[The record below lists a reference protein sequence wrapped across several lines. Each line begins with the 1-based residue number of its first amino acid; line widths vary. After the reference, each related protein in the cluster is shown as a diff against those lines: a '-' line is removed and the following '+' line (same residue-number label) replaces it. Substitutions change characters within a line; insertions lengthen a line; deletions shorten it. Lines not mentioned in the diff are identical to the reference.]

1 MVEVAYAKSRYCA
14 SEIEHR
20 YGSNVHLLD
29 DAVCW
34 TQLAR
39 LCARETIQP

>member
-1 MVEVAYAKSRYCA
+1 MEIAYAKSRFRP

-20 YGSNVHLLD
+20 YGDNVHLLD
-29 DAVCW
+29 DPLAW

-39 LCARETIQP
+39 LCARETG